1 MLFDSLEECCRK
13 LTLLYIDCVSNR
25 SIDVYTVDDSLR
37 DAIRLRQC
45 INSVQIYGYD
55 KFDDGSSSIE
65 FMLSPN
71 YLWENRDF
79 AFRWALGYL
88 KWQLL
93 LPPYDLGDDMGEIE
107 DEGLVEWL
115 SKGKVTILEQGP
127 YMKQLPLDEFIK
139 SFPEFKVR

>member
-55 KFDDGSSSIE
+55 KFDDGSSGIE

-71 YLWENRDF
+71 YLGENREF
-79 AFRWALGYL
+79 ALRWALGFL

-93 LPPYDLGDDMGEIE
+93 LRPYDFGDDMGEIE

>member
-13 LTLLYIDCVSNR
+13 LSLIYIDRVSNR
-25 SIDVYTVDDSLR
+25 SFDVYTVDDSLR
-37 DAIRLRQC
+37 DALRLRLC
-45 INSVQIYGYD
+45 IDSVQICSYD
-55 KFDDGSSSIE
+55 KFDGGSSRIE

-71 YLWENRDF
+71 YLWENREF
-79 AFRWALGYL
+79 ALRWALGFI

-93 LPPYDLGDDMGEIE
+93 LRPYDFGDDMGEIE